1 VASRGEGV
9 PGGLPPHPGL
19 EALRDGV
26 YLLDA
31 SWRVTYWNAAA
42 ERLFGLP
49 REAVLGRRLWDVVP
63 GVDEGEM
70 RERLRPAME
79 GRGRT
84 EYAVVLGTGPAARHL
99 AAEADPADGNG
110 VVVRVRDAAREVRQA
125 ERYRRLLEAM
135 HDGYVAVDGA
145 WRITYVNRAARR
157 LLAFRIPAA
166 VGEDL
171 RALLPKDPPA
181 IAATLRE
188 AMRTGAPRRLSAVQP
203 EGPAFRGRTL
213 DVWTDPLPGGG
224 LAILFADVTE
234 RHQRERALGRLAAEA
249 EDASR
254 AKSRFFAAVSHEL
267 RTPLNA
273 IVGYT
278 HLLQTETYG
287 PVPPGAARAAERAA
301 VCAEHLSRLVDDVL
315 LMTTTELDRLPLV
328 PRRVD
333 PAAFL
338 ADALEP
344 LRRQAVAKG
353 LAFTLDLP
361 ADAPHPETDP
371 DRLRQLVGALVSNA
385 IKFTPRGSIR
395 VSLRE
400 IELDRPPADVRPR
413 GRRAA
418 APARGLEIAVAD
430 TGPGI
435 APADRER
442 IFDPFEQLGDD
453 SRTDSMTRG
462 TGLGL
467 TIARQLARL
476 LQGTLDVTGGPGGG
490 AVFRLRIPL
499 ALREAGG

>member
-1 VASRGEGV
+1 MAGDV
-9 PGGLPPHPGL
+9 PRHPGL
-19 EALRDGV
+19 EALRDGFA
-26 YLLDA
+26 LLDA
-31 SWRVTYWNAAA
+31 GWRVTYWNAAA
-42 ERLFGLP
+42 ERMLGAA
-49 REAVLGRRLWDVVP
+49 REAVVGRRLWDVVP

-84 EYAVVLGTGPAARHL
+84 EYGAVLGAGPGARHV
-99 AAEADPADGNG
+99 AVEADPAEGGG
-110 VVVRVRDAAREVRQA
+110 VAVRLRDAAEEGRLS

-135 HDGYVAVDGA
+135 HDGYVAVDAA

-171 RALLPKDPPA
+171 RGLLPKDPPV

-188 AMRTGAPRRLSAVQP
+188 AMRVAAPRRLHAVQP
-203 EGPAFRGRTL
+203 EGAAFRGRTL

-234 RHQRERALGRLAAEA
+234 RHLRERELGRLAAEA

-278 HLLQTETYG
+278 HLLQTQTYG
-287 PVPPGAARAAERAA
+287 PVPAGAARAAERAA

-315 LMTTTELDRLPLV
+315 LMTTTELDRLPVV

-338 ADALEP
+338 ADAVEP
-344 LRRQAVAKG
+344 LRRQAEAKG
-353 LAFTLDLP
+353 LAFALDLP

-371 DRLRQLVGALVSNA
+371 DRLRQLVNALVSNA
-385 IKFTPRGSIR
+385 IKFTSRGGIRVALREVELERPAAPRGPAR
-395 VSLRE
+395 
-400 IELDRPPADVRPR
+400 RPVPAD
-413 GRRAA
+413 
-418 APARGLEIAVAD
+418 RGLEITVAD
-430 TGPGI
+430 SGPGVP
-435 APADRER
+435 PADRER
-442 IFDPFEQLGDD
+442 IFDPFEQLGDP

-462 TGLGL
+462 SGLGL
-467 TIARQLARL
+467 SIARRLATL
-476 LQGTLDVTGGPGGG
+476 LQGTLDVVGGPGGG
-490 AVFRLRIPL
+490 AVFRLRLPL
-499 ALREAGG
+499 ALRTPAG